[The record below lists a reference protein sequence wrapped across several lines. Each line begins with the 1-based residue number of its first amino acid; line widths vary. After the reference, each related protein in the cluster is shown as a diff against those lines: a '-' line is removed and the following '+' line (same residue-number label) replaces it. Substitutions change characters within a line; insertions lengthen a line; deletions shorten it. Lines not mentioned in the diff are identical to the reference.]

1 MNCTIIWDWNG
12 TLLDDVDAAVGAL
25 NRMLAKH
32 KLPPVTR
39 EFYRANFG
47 FPVRP
52 FYQQVG
58 IDLDRVDW
66 DEICTDFHAF
76 IAAEPQTLQPSTPD
90 ALEAARAGGFSQCIL
105 SALREDL
112 LRRDTARFGVAP
124 FFDHIFGVDNL
135 DGATKLSRGR
145 DLVATLP
152 PQTRLYFIGDTLH
165 DAEVGAALGA
175 EVILVDCGHQT
186 SERLRTTGHPVLPS
200 PLAAVQYIQQR
211 SFPQAE
217 SFETFRPKLTAL
229 AAKHLN
235 PILSRRLSP
244 EDVVQETFAAAL
256 MREDF
261 FKREPDVPLYFKLR
275 TILFQTMVDLERR
288 HLAAQKRDA
297 YKDVDVPG
305 RDPDDTSA
313 SDLDWDMFAGT
324 VTAPNS
330 FLARKDR
337 HALLRQ
343 AIGELSENDRQ
354 IIILRHF
361 DDMDNAECARALGI
375 EPKAASIRYVRAL
388 ERLQKKLV
396 QYTEFQN

>member
-1 MNCTIIWDWNG
+1 MSMDRPEAQPRGPIP
-12 TLLDDVDAAVGAL
+12 VSGAFESF
-25 NRMLAKH
+25 R
-32 KLPPVTR
+32 
-39 EFYRANFG
+39 
-47 FPVRP
+47 
-52 FYQQVG
+52 
-58 IDLDRVDW
+58 
-66 DEICTDFHAF
+66 
-76 IAAEPQTLQPSTPD
+76 
-90 ALEAARAGGFSQCIL
+90 
-105 SALREDL
+105 
-112 LRRDTARFGVAP
+112 
-124 FFDHIFGVDNL
+124 
-135 DGATKLSRGR
+135 
-145 DLVATLP
+145 
-152 PQTRLYFIGDTLH
+152 TRL
-165 DAEVGAALGA
+165 
-175 EVILVDCGHQT
+175 
-186 SERLRTTGHPVLPS
+186 
-200 PLAAVQYIQQR
+200 
-211 SFPQAE
+211 E
-217 SFETFRPKLTAL
+217 SL

-235 PILSRRLSP
+235 PVLSRRLSP

-261 FKREPDVPLYFKLR
+261 FKREPEVPLYFKLR

-361 DDMDNAECARALGI
+361 DDMDNAECAQALGI

>member
-1 MNCTIIWDWNG
+1 M
-12 TLLDDVDAAVGAL
+12 AADSK
-25 NRMLAKH
+25 M
-32 KLPPVTR
+32 
-39 EFYRANFG
+39 
-47 FPVRP
+47 
-52 FYQQVG
+52 
-58 IDLDRVDW
+58 
-66 DEICTDFHAF
+66 
-76 IAAEPQTLQPSTPD
+76 
-90 ALEAARAGGFSQCIL
+90 
-105 SALREDL
+105 
-112 LRRDTARFGVAP
+112 
-124 FFDHIFGVDNL
+124 
-135 DGATKLSRGR
+135 
-145 DLVATLP
+145 
-152 PQTRLYFIGDTLH
+152 
-165 DAEVGAALGA
+165 
-175 EVILVDCGHQT
+175 
-186 SERLRTTGHPVLPS
+186 HPV
-200 PLAAVQYIQQR
+200 AAD
-211 SFPQAE
+211 FE
-217 SFETFRPKLTAL
+217 SFRPKLTAL

-235 PILSRRLSP
+235 PVLARRLSP

-261 FKREPDVPLYFKLR
+261 FKREPEVPLYFKLR

-305 RDPDDTSA
+305 RDPEDTSA
-313 SDLDWDMFAGT
+313 GDLDWDMFAGT
-324 VTAPNS
+324 MTAPNS

>member
-1 MNCTIIWDWNG
+1 MSIGRPEAQPRGPIP
-12 TLLDDVDAAVGAL
+12 VSGAFESF
-25 NRMLAKH
+25 R
-32 KLPPVTR
+32 
-39 EFYRANFG
+39 
-47 FPVRP
+47 
-52 FYQQVG
+52 
-58 IDLDRVDW
+58 
-66 DEICTDFHAF
+66 
-76 IAAEPQTLQPSTPD
+76 
-90 ALEAARAGGFSQCIL
+90 
-105 SALREDL
+105 
-112 LRRDTARFGVAP
+112 
-124 FFDHIFGVDNL
+124 
-135 DGATKLSRGR
+135 
-145 DLVATLP
+145 
-152 PQTRLYFIGDTLH
+152 TRL
-165 DAEVGAALGA
+165 
-175 EVILVDCGHQT
+175 
-186 SERLRTTGHPVLPS
+186 
-200 PLAAVQYIQQR
+200 
-211 SFPQAE
+211 E
-217 SFETFRPKLTAL
+217 SL

-235 PILSRRLSP
+235 PVLSRRLSP

-256 MREDF
+256 VREDF
-261 FKREPDVPLYFKLR
+261 FKQEPEVPLYFKLR

-361 DDMDNAECARALGI
+361 DDMDNAECAQTLGI

>member
-1 MNCTIIWDWNG
+1 MEITIIWDWNG
-12 TLLDDVDAAVGAL
+12 TLLDDVNAAVGAL

-76 IAAEPQTLQPSTPD
+76 IAAEPQDLHPSTRD
-90 ALEAARAGGFSQCIL
+90 ALEAARAGGLNQCIL

-112 LRRDTARFGVAP
+112 LCRDTARFGVAP
-124 FFDHIFGVDNL
+124 FFDYIFGVDNL

-175 EVILVDCGHQT
+175 EVILVGCGHQNP
-186 SERLRTTGHPVLPS
+186 ERLCATGYPVLAS

-217 SFETFRPKLTAL
+217 SFESFRPKLTAL

-235 PILSRRLSP
+235 PVLSRRLSP
-244 EDVVQETFAAAL
+244 EDVVQETFEAAL

-261 FKREPDVPLYFKLR
+261 FTNEPEVPLYFKLR

-297 YKDVDVPG
+297 YKEVDVPG
-305 RDPDDTSA
+305 HSGDETSA
-313 SDLDWDMFAGT
+313 GDLDWDMFAGT
-324 VTAPNS
+324 VTTPNS

-361 DDMDNAECARALGI
+361 DDMDNAECARVLGI

>member
-1 MNCTIIWDWNG
+1 MNMDRPEAQPRGPIP
-12 TLLDDVDAAVGAL
+12 VSGAFESF
-25 NRMLAKH
+25 R
-32 KLPPVTR
+32 
-39 EFYRANFG
+39 
-47 FPVRP
+47 
-52 FYQQVG
+52 
-58 IDLDRVDW
+58 
-66 DEICTDFHAF
+66 
-76 IAAEPQTLQPSTPD
+76 
-90 ALEAARAGGFSQCIL
+90 
-105 SALREDL
+105 
-112 LRRDTARFGVAP
+112 
-124 FFDHIFGVDNL
+124 
-135 DGATKLSRGR
+135 
-145 DLVATLP
+145 
-152 PQTRLYFIGDTLH
+152 TRL
-165 DAEVGAALGA
+165 
-175 EVILVDCGHQT
+175 
-186 SERLRTTGHPVLPS
+186 
-200 PLAAVQYIQQR
+200 
-211 SFPQAE
+211 E
-217 SFETFRPKLTAL
+217 SL

-235 PILSRRLSP
+235 PVLSRRLSP
-244 EDVVQETFAAAL
+244 EDVVQETFAAEL

-261 FKREPDVPLYFKLR
+261 FTNEPDVPVYFKLR

-288 HLAAQKRDA
+288 HLAALKRDA

-361 DDMDNAECARALGI
+361 DDMDNAECAQALGI
-375 EPKAASIRYVRAL
+375 DPKAASIRYVRAL